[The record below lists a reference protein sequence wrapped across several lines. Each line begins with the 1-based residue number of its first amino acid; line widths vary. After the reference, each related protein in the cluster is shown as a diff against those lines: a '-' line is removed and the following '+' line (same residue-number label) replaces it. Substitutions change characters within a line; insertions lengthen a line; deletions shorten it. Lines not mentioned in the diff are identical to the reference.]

1 MDVDTPQ
8 ESVTS
13 SSAVTP
19 RRGSRKRRR
28 GDTEKEPIVLGD
40 TPPRKK
46 VVKAHKAPSKKKT
59 AAVDLTQEDAE
70 VEVVR
75 DAVLTTEKNSKNNT
89 PTAPAGEKRL
99 RRYCP
104 TRVFPQT
111 GPD

>member
-1 MDVDTPQ
+1 MDIETPQ

-28 GDTEKEPIVLGD
+28 GDTEKEPIVFGD

-59 AAVDLTQEDAE
+59 VAVDLTQEDAE
-70 VEVVR
+70 VEVVK

-104 TRVFPQT
+104 TRVFPQN